1 MAVNEKKGDIAI
13 LKTMGAKPSVI
24 MGSFMIQGL
33 VNGVLGSL
41 VGVLTGIYLALNLT
55 EIIRSVEDFFGVKFL
70 SADVYFIDFLP
81 TQLHQP
87 DVIVTVVVAL
97 VLSLIATLYPAWR
110 ATKIDPAQVLGQV

>member
-1 MAVNEKKGDIAI
+1 
-13 LKTMGAKPSVI
+13 
-24 MGSFMIQGL
+24 MIQGL